1 MSSGNGNCVVQD
13 LPVAELIVDPRVN
26 TRPVNYGRV
35 QGMASDFDL
44 DSLGVLHVSIRP
56 DGTKSLV
63 DGNHRRLTL
72 ERIGW
77 TDQRVPCRIYTGL
90 SVAQEARL
98 FDRPNDTRKPSRIA
112 RYMARLT
119 GEHKETLAINAI
131 VRAVGLAVHD
141 APGTGHIQ
149 CVAVLEALY
158 KGDTKIAKRP
168 DPRCILHALECLRDA
183 WGPDSTSFKGPLVH
197 GLGLVFLREGDRV
210 KKSHMIAKLT
220 GVVGGA
226 AGLEARAKTAKDM
239 HNRSLP
245 FSAAGVIVDLY
256 NKSQGVKARLQSWWS

>member
-1 MSSGNGNCVVQD
+1 MANENGKCIVRD
-13 LPVAELIVDPRVN
+13 LPVAELVVDPRVN
-26 TRPVNYGRV
+26 TRPVNYNRV
-35 QGMASDFDL
+35 QGMATDFNPDA
-44 DSLGVLHVSIRP
+44 LGVLHVSVRE
-56 DGTKSLV
+56 DGTLSLV

-77 TDQRVPCRIYTGL
+77 TDQLVPCRIYTGL

-98 FDRPNDTRKPSRIA
+98 FDRLNDTRKPSRIA
-112 RYMARLT
+112 RFMARVT

-131 VRAVGLAVHD
+131 VRSVGLAVHD
-141 APGTGHIQ
+141 APGAGHIQ

-158 KGDTKIAKRP
+158 KGDTKIAKKP

-183 WGPDSTSFKGPLVH
+183 WGLDSTSFKGSLVY

-210 KKSHMIAKLT
+210 KKPHMVTRLQ
-220 GVVGGA
+220 GVLGGPT
-226 AGLEARAKTAKDM
+226 GLEARARTAKDM

-256 NKSQGVKARLQSWWS
+256 NKGQSGKGRLQSWWS